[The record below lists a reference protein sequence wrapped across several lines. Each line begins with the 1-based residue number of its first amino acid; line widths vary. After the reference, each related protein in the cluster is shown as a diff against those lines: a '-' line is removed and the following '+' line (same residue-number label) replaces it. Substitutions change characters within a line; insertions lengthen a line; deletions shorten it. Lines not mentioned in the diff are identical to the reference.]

1 MRPKEA
7 FCWSIKFSVVAA
19 RVAAVATAAVI
30 TAQLPNTA
38 IVVETFLEFFFFRNV
53 KS

>member
-19 RVAAVATAAVI
+19 RVAAVIAAAAVI
-30 TAQLPNTA
+30 TAQLPNTT
-38 IVVETFLEFFFFRNV
+38 IVVETFL
-53 KS
+53 